1 MGLIPL
7 DLTRSCFTMP
17 GAAIFSH
24 FRPSLSTEWEGFFFD
39 GGMGL
44 TPLVTPLT
52 MTHHIYSDDF
62 QELLPLSIHWM
73 GGLFLAGRNIL
84 WLLP

>member
-1 MGLIPL
+1 VTIF
-7 DLTRSCFTMP
+7 RNSC
-17 GAAIFSH
+17 
-24 FRPSLSTEWEGFFFD
+24 PSLSIGWEGFFFD

-44 TPLVTPLT
+44 TPLGTLLT

-73 GGLFLAGRNIL
+73 GGLLL
-84 WLLP
+84 WVEISHGFGYRLRQVNAYGKTYR

>member
-1 MGLIPL
+1 
-7 DLTRSCFTMP
+7 
-17 GAAIFSH
+17 
-24 FRPSLSTEWEGFFFD
+24 
-39 GGMGL
+39 MGL

-62 QELLPLSIHWM
+62 QELLTLSIHWM

-84 WLLP
+84 WLLPQSSKWGQ